1 MQHTQRQEAP
11 WDIIIV
17 LGAAVWQGGQ
27 PSPALRARVVHAV
40 QLWRA
45 GHGRKLLMTGG
56 LGKYPPTEA
65 QLMRQLALAAGI
77 PEACILVEEQAT
89 STFQSGRHCTRM
101 LRQHGWSTA
110 LIVTDCYHLPRAVL
124 TFRSFGM
131 QVRGSAP
138 PGRPYSRRRWKRWYY
153 RLREVLASVWYLGR
167 IAAGSV
173 SCCKRNGGEHLWRH
187 TRSP

>member
-1 MQHTQRQEAP
+1 MQHAQHRESP

-40 QLWRA
+40 QLLGA
-45 GHGRKLLMTGG
+45 GQGRKLLMTGG
-56 LGKYPPTEA
+56 LGKYPPAEA
-65 QLMRQLALAAGI
+65 QLMRQLALAAGV
-77 PEACILVEEQAT
+77 PETCILVEEQAT
-89 STFQSGRHCTRM
+89 STFHSARCCTRI

-124 TFRSFGM
+124 TFRSFGI
-131 QVRGSAP
+131 QVRGSAA
-138 PGRPYSRRRWKRWYY
+138 PGRPYARRRWKRWFY

-167 IAAGSV
+167 IMAWRVFCGSRE
-173 SCCKRNGGEHLWRH
+173 CG
-187 TRSP
+187 